1 MKTPQTGV
9 GGYGTISEFSDL
21 TGMTLTE
28 VDVFLQSL
36 KAKVTLSQSK
46 QYLTYKD
53 VSEIY
58 CSSESNFITKS
69 L

>member
-1 MKTPQTGV
+1 
-9 GGYGTISEFSDL
+9 
-21 TGMTLTE
+21 MTLTE